1 MSRNRFFCLAIV
13 ALFTLAL
20 SGCKSNNSTGTTSS
34 ASPSSNDMSASSA
47 NNAASANN
55 ATSASNSM
63 SSMMGSATNL
73 VSQLG
78 GKEKL
83 DSLSSSFLG
92 NVKSNPTTSNMVSGQ
107 DTSSLTSKLSDQLNS
122 MLGGGAKAPLT
133 NEQIDA
139 ASIPGAAVAITHGD
153 QVVHLAGFGHD
164 ATDAQLGRTVDR
176 LRELSCVRE
185 VSSVM
190 RVEGMAE

>member
-122 MLGGGAKAPLT
+122 MLGGGTKAPLT

-139 ASIPGAAVAITHGD
+139 ASKKNTPETNSALSDSFSKSLDSVTSS
-153 QVVHLAGFGHD
+153 Q
-164 ATDAQLGRTVDR
+164 TVKDMINKTVGPKIGGI
-176 LRELSCVRE
+176 LTGLLQK
-185 VSSVM
+185 
-190 RVEGMAE
+190 

>member
-122 MLGGGAKAPLT
+122 MLGGGTKAPLT

-139 ASIPGAAVAITHGD
+139 ASKKNTPETNSALSDTFSKSLDSVTSS
-153 QVVHLAGFGHD
+153 Q
-164 ATDAQLGRTVDR
+164 TVKDMINKTVGPKIGGI
-176 LRELSCVRE
+176 LTGLLQK
-185 VSSVM
+185 
-190 RVEGMAE
+190 